1 MLPALAVLLVLFF
14 SIEWIGRRHDHPLK
28 EWQTIRQRSVR
39 WGLYILLVFLIG
51 LFMPA
56 EESPFIYFQ
65 F

>member
-1 MLPALAVLLVLFF
+1 VIFF
-14 SIEWIGRRHDHPLK
+14 SVEWIGRRHDHPLR
-28 EWQTIRQRSVR
+28 EWQAIRQRGVR